1 MIAQQTFTL
10 EKKGIKFVQVSGEKV
25 LIVTEGGVEVWVP
38 GQELKKV
45 ELKGQIEN
53 LNDLVVGFG
62 LFEQK

>member
-1 MIAQQTFTL
+1 MQKDHIL
-10 EKKGIKFVQVSGEKV
+10 GGNVSGEKV

>member
-45 ELKGQIEN
+45 ELKDQIEN